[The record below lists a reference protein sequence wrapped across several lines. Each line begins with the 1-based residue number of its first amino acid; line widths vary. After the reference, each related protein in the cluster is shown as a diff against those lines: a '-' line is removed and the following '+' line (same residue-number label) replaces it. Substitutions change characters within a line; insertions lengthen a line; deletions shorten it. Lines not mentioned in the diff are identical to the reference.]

1 MKLTSSKLKGT
12 TTTIFTIMSSLATEH
27 KAINLSQ
34 GFPDYPVDPIL
45 KALVND
51 AIQNDHNQYAPM
63 AGVPALR
70 NCIAHKIN
78 QIYGATIHPDTEIT
92 ITTGASQAISSAIT
106 ALISQGDEVVVIEP
120 AYDSYIPSVLVNGG
134 IVRSYE
140 MTAPE
145 FKVDWQEVASLMN
158 DKTRMLIINNP
169 HNPSGTRFTKEDID
183 QIEQL
188 VCEHDILLLSDEVY
202 EHLVYDGEEHHS
214 ILSRP
219 ALKDRALVAFSF
231 GKTFHATGWKVGYLV
246 AQPELTQEFRKVH
259 QFTVFS
265 VNTPVQHALAAY
277 MQKHE
282 PWTSLPTFFQEKRD
296 LLNREMENT
305 PFTAL
310 PSAGTYFQLYDYSAI
325 SDLRDTDFAIWLTKE
340 HGVATIPLSP
350 FYQSGRDQ
358 KLVRIC
364 FAKKEETI
372 LAATDRLKKLVSKS

>member
-1 MKLTSSKLKGT
+1 MKPTSSKLKGT

-45 KALVND
+45 KALVNE

-70 NCIAHKIN
+70 HCIASKIN
-78 QIYGATIHPDTEIT
+78 QLYGATLHPDTEIT

-106 ALISQGDEVVVIEP
+106 ALISPGDEVVVIEP

-145 FKVDWQEVASLMN
+145 FKVDWQEVASLIN
-158 DKTRMLIINNP
+158 DHTRMLIINNP
-169 HNPSGTRFTKEDID
+169 HNPSGTRFSKEDID

-188 VCEHDILLLSDEVY
+188 VCKHDILLLSDEVY
-202 EHLVYDGEEHHS
+202 EHLVYDGKEHHS

-219 ALKDRALVAFSF
+219 ALKDRAMVAFSF

-246 AQPELTQEFRKVH
+246 APPELTQEFRKVH

-296 LLNREMENT
+296 LLNLEMGNT
-305 PFTAL
+305 PFAAL

-325 SDLRDTDFAIWLTKE
+325 SDLRDTDFAIWLTKA